1 MFPCRDPL
9 MEPFLSRWGEGPSC
23 VHCGVCARVISRPTC
38 PAALGGEHGAQA
50 WGDSRNLPFL
60 RRLPDKDQRDPSQ
73 PAWMRAG
80 RTTQRERRSLS
91 RADGE

>member
-38 PAALGGEHGAQA
+38 PAALGVSMGLRPGETAGI
-50 WGDSRNLPFL
+50 SPFSGGFL
-60 RRLPDKDQRDPSQ
+60 TKTRETLPSQ
-73 PAWMRAG
+73 PG
-80 RTTQRERRSLS
+80 
-91 RADGE
+91 